1 MIAADTSAVLAVV
14 LGEPDAERFLA
25 ALEYN
30 SVALSVASL
39 AEAMI
44 VAEAR
49 QGPDATRD
57 LELLV
62 AGVVDRLVPVDEAH
76 ARATVAAWIR
86 FGKGRHPA
94 ALNFGDC
101 FAYATASIANV
112 PLLFKGND
120 FAQTDL
126 RAA

>member
-1 MIAADTSAVLAVV
+1 MIAADTSALIAVV

-25 ALEYN
+25 ALEAAPVIV
-30 SVALSVASL
+30 SAVSF
-39 AEAMI
+39 AEASI

-49 QGPDATRD
+49 QGPDAQRD
-57 LELLV
+57 LELLI
-62 AGVVDRLVPVDEAH
+62 AGVVSRVVPADDAH
-76 ARATVAAWIR
+76 ARAATAAWRR

-101 FAYATASIANV
+101 FSYATAALANV
-112 PLLFKGND
+112 PLLFKGSD
-120 FAQTDL
+120 FSQTDL